1 MEEKVGLNFAS
12 NLRELTNFYDEEL
25 SSKKLLPTTKKDVL
39 YIWTI
44 LIIFVTGVTLI
55 FIALANLKSPLSAA
69 LLSTSA
75 IVMLVF
81 VLVLLKPIVNSRDK
95 TVKLQFGDGEKQQ
108 YLSLSNKKSSIYEN
122 NILFA
127 YRTDRI
133 ARKLNEMGIY
143 KVEHIT
149 IIIEH
154 LENLSQNN
162 KSIKWL
168 PIGIFGL
175 FLIPLWTEF
184 VGKYLSSTSSIIFLI
199 LLGSTLAIVVYM
211 LNLTFKNILWS
222 EADKQQEIASI
233 MKIILTSKV

>member
-1 MEEKVGLNFAS
+1 MEENVGLNFVS
-12 NLRELTNFYDEEL
+12 NLREITDFYDEEL
-25 SSKKLLPTTKKDVL
+25 SSKKLLPKTKMDAL
-39 YIWTI
+39 YICAI
-44 LIIFVTGVTLI
+44 LVLLVTGVTLLL
-55 FIALANLKSPLSAA
+55 IALAKLQSPHSAA
-69 LLSTSA
+69 ILSTTA
-75 IVMLVF
+75 IVLLVF
-81 VLVLLKPIVNSRDK
+81 VLVLIKPIINSRDK

-108 YLSLSNKKSSIYEN
+108 YLSLVNKKSSINEN

-133 ARKLNEMGIY
+133 ASKLNEMGIY
-143 KVEHIT
+143 KDEHIT

-184 VGKYLSSTSSIIFLI
+184 VGKNLSSTSSVIFLI

-211 LNLTFKNILWS
+211 LNLTFKNFLWS
-222 EADKQQEIASI
+222 EADKQQEIATI
-233 MKIILTSKV
+233 MKIILASRF